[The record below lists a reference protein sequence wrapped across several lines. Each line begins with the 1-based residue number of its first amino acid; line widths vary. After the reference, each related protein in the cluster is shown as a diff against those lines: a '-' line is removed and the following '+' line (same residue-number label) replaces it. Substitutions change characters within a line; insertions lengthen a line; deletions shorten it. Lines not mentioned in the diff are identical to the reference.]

1 MKITEFGQFEVHA
14 FRGQTRRIITTKW
27 LPLSIAIIY
36 MDYDIDKVL
45 IKFGVSICYQLID
58 RISPLISI
66 ITIYC
71 NVNRES
77 V

>member
-14 FRGQTRRIITTKW
+14 FQGQARRIITTKW

-45 IKFGVSICYQLID
+45 IKFGVSICYQLIY
-58 RISPLISI
+58 RISPQISI
-66 ITIYC
+66 ITIY
-71 NVNRES
+71 
-77 V
+77 